1 VNDRQLASSVTA
13 DNHDFEKSGVFEIII
28 VPNPGASLTL
38 IEDLTDSTL
47 HSFAT
52 RPVTAEELARFN
64 AFNRVDAAT
73 SLQLHFA
80 RADTLAHDE
89 VFAGDPSSYAAQTN
103 AALALT
109 PADVQAAAQ
118 RYLTAGRVVMSLV
131 PAGKLELISKPSL
144 PYTNV
149 TPPNATARP

>member
-1 VNDRQLASSVTA
+1 
-13 DNHDFEKSGVFEIII
+13 
-28 VPNPGASLTL
+28 
-38 IEDLTDSTL
+38 
-47 HSFAT
+47 
-52 RPVTAEELARFN
+52 
-64 AFNRVDAAT
+64 VDAAT

-103 AALALT
+103 AALTLT

-118 RYLTAGRVVMSLV
+118 RYLTVGRVVMSLV

-149 TPPNATARP
+149 TPPTGSASPGVRP